1 MQVKKGHGAL
11 ARGNQLAAGSRAKD
25 RMIAIKEQTIQSL
38 QGTVQDLRNIVD
50 MGAKWSGQ
58 GHGRVP

>member
-1 MQVKKGHGAL
+1 MKKGHGAL

-38 QGTVQDLRNIVD
+38 QGTVKDLRNIIVMAD
-50 MGAKWSGQ
+50 KKVQS
-58 GHGRVP
+58 